1 MTSQNTHC
9 PATGAC
15 PLAATDYRNIFAQP
29 GASLDLYRGLTQSG
43 GGITAAD
50 RRATRDMLKKLAARM
65 TLPFDWSLSRAQPAP
80 TSEGSSEIPAGY
92 TYLAQLVAHDMV
104 QSVASVDA
112 IGEHEGV
119 PRNMRRAGLVL
130 DTIYGAGPLMSPMA
144 YASEGR
150 KPMGQRRIRLRLS
163 KARLPKD
170 DTGGSPYRD
179 LPRVTSP
186 IYDRTPSGDLRA
198 LNDFDWGTLA
208 KLRSTYFENAL
219 INDPRNDDNLFVS
232 QLTVAFHLLHNALVA
247 DVADRQDDLPARLQP
262 KSDLHRF
269 RIARQLAVCAYR
281 RVVRH
286 DLLKH
291 LLIPPVHAQFE
302 QAFDAQAQPSAPA
315 DDHRMPVEFSHAAFR
330 FGHAMVRPHYRI
342 NDQLLDFS
350 GGGVQGDK
358 RGTISLKNALDA
370 TSNDRLRTLVP
381 FDRHWW
387 VEWRHFFRFP
397 GLDHE
402 PQFARHIAPYMEGEM
417 ARDDLVAHFDQAE
430 KGGLPFRD
438 VVRSVEIG
446 TQTVASLYREVE
458 LRGLSAPNGL
468 QDPEVRR
475 DLIRTWLL
483 QEGDLG
489 FTEAELVSLS
499 ENPPLAFYV
508 LFEAAVEAGGRTLG
522 TLGSTIVADTLYREL
537 ARSRHAFEDNADLAV
552 WCRAVFGDGG
562 PTEAS
567 GLFSY
572 VASRIDLTG
581 FI

>member
-1 MTSQNTHC
+1 MTSQNKHC
-9 PATGAC
+9 PAAGVC
-15 PLAATDYRNIFAQP
+15 PLAATDFRNIFAQP
-29 GASLDLYRGLTQSG
+29 GTSPDLYRGLTQTG
-43 GGITAAD
+43 AGITAAD
-50 RRATRDMLKKLAARM
+50 RRATRDMLRKLATRM
-65 TLPFDWSLSRAQPAP
+65 TLPFDWRLSAAQPTP
-80 TSEGSSEIPAGY
+80 TQDGSSGIPAGY

-112 IGEHEGV
+112 VREHEGI

-130 DTIYGAGPLMSPMA
+130 DTIYGGGPLMSPLA
-144 YASEGR
+144 YAIEKK
-150 KPMGQRRIRLRLS
+150 KPLGQRRIRLRLS

-170 DTGGSPYRD
+170 TQGSPYRD
-179 LPRVTSP
+179 LPRVSTP
-186 IYDRTPSGDLRA
+186 IFDRTGDRRA
-198 LNDFDWGTLA
+198 LNDADWGELA
-208 KLRSTYFENAL
+208 QLRSTYFENAL

-247 DVADRQDDLPARLQP
+247 DVVDRENDLPARLRP

-269 RIARQLAVCAYR
+269 RIARQIAVSAYR

-286 DLLKH
+286 DLLQQ
-291 LLIPPVHAQFE
+291 LLIAPVHAHFE
-302 QAFDAQAQPSAPA
+302 AAFDAQVQAASPA

-370 TSNDRLRTLVP
+370 TSNDRLVPLLP

-387 VEWRHFFRFP
+387 VQWRHFFRFP
-397 GLDHE
+397 DLDHD

-430 KGGLPFRD
+430 KGGLPYRD
-438 VVRSVEIG
+438 LVRSAEIG
-446 TQTVASLYREVE
+446 AQTVASLYREVE
-458 LRGLSAPNGL
+458 LRGLGAPGGL
-468 QDPEVRR
+468 QDPAERR
-475 DLIRTWLL
+475 DLIRKWLL
-483 QEGDLG
+483 QEGDLA

-508 LFEAAVEAGGRTLG
+508 LFEAAIEAGGTTLG

-537 ARSRHAFEDNADLAV
+537 GRSRTAFEDNPDLAV
-552 WCRAVFGDGG
+552 WRRAVFGDDG
-562 PTEAS
+562 PAEVS
-567 GLFSY
+567 DLFSY